1 MTSQLLSTPV
11 VPEVTHRKPRVAV
24 ILPCYNE
31 ALTIADVIQG
41 FREALPDADIYVC
54 DNNSSDDT
62 TRVAREAGAEVLF
75 EGYQGKGNAVRR
87 LFSDV
92 DADIY
97 VMADGDGTYDATTAP
112 ALVEKLQH
120 DRLAMIN
127 GARNYEG
134 EGAFRSGHKFGN
146 RLLTGLVHLSFGN
159 RFRDMLSGYRI
170 MSRRFVKS
178 FPALSD
184 GFEIETELT
193 VHALRLRL
201 PCAEVETPYFARPE
215 GSTSKL
221 NTFRD
226 GFRILRVIARLVR
239 DEKPLE
245 FFSAA
250 GAALALLA
258 LALIAPILVTYIQ
271 TGLVPRFPTLIG
283 AVALGIVAVLSVTVG
298 LILDTLSRA
307 RIEQRRLAYLA
318 CPVPDPSA

>member
-1 MTSQLLSTPV
+1 MNRQLLTFP
-11 VPEVTHRKPRVAV
+11 PQQEATHSQPRVAV

-31 ALTIADVIQG
+31 AVTIGHVVRR
-41 FREALPDADIYVC
+41 FRNALPDAHIYVC
-54 DNNSSDDT
+54 DNNSSDET
-62 TRVAREAGAEVLF
+62 ALKAREAGAEVLF
-75 EGYQGKGNAVRR
+75 ESYRGKGNAVRR

-92 DADIY
+92 EADIY
-97 VMADGDGTYDATTAP
+97 VMADGDGTYDASTAP
-112 ALVEKLQH
+112 ALIEMLR
-120 DRLAMIN
+120 DRRLAMIN

-159 RFRDMLSGYRI
+159 HFQDMLSGYRV

-193 VHALRLRL
+193 VHALHLRL

-250 GAALALLA
+250 GAMLALLA
-258 LALIAPILVTYIQ
+258 LGLIVPILLTYME

-283 AVALGIVAVLSVTVG
+283 AVALGIVATLSVMAG

-307 RIEQRRLAYLA
+307 RVEQRRLAYLA
-318 CPVPDPSA
+318 CPVKE